1 MTIGVLQLGSRQVG
15 RLVPAFEDWSRQSP
29 GEPPSARAARRA
41 SQHLDSPGFSRRA
54 AGASPRQAWQRPLTL
69 PIGSTTQTVDAY
81 PLPQSPQ
88 SGGEVRGGRRRMTSP
103 IVDRKARVEPDVI
116 SLFSNQ
122 TIDRLPWAC

>member
-1 MTIGVLQLGSRQVG
+1 MTTGVLQLGSRQVG
-15 RLVPAFEDWSRQSP
+15 PLVPAFEGWYRP
-29 GEPPSARAARRA
+29 GRENRHQRDAA

-103 IVDRKARVEPDVI
+103 IVDRKARVEPDGILFRPPI
-116 SLFSNQ
+116 SKRL
-122 TIDRLPWAC
+122 DRLPVPC